1 MKKCIAILLC
11 VCALAVTASAVDS
24 EPDYIAEYEALYGK
38 MPVAADYPSDEEYQA
53 AYNIWFAGFVPYVDM
68 RSAEWSRQKAEAEEA
83 ARAAEKE
90 EAEKASETET
100 PVTPSE
106 TFESAG
112 ANYENHSTVPVFSG
126 TADKYPVGSYVDP
139 AGNVFSPDGTL
150 LSPGTTPAHAPV
162 SGPDED
168 GAILPDELAHPD
180 DLPAAADPDT
190 PDLTADSGNSEA
202 APVWYIDDLR
212 PTDISSEVLAGLKS
226 VVTSIFG
233 EYTPVTTTSVIS
245 ETVGSDTHQYLVE
258 TVAPGAAG
266 VDYEW
271 IAGVVL
277 FGILLFCLMKLLGG
291 IVK

>member
-11 VCALAVTASAVDS
+11 VCALAVTAFAVDS

-53 AYNIWFAGFVPYVDM
+53 AYNIWFAGYVPYADM
-68 RSAEWSRQKAEAEEA
+68 RYAEWSRQKAEAEEA

-100 PVTPSE
+100 PVTPPE
-106 TFESAG
+106 TFESVG
-112 ANYENHSTVPVFSG
+112 ANKAVDPSVSVSPG
-126 TADKYPVGSYVDP
+126 PDDKYPVGSYVDP
-139 AGNVFSPDGTL
+139 AGNVYSPDGTL
-150 LSPGTTPAHAPV
+150 LSPGTTPAHDPADPLSPASNMQDALASTESFPLEDSEPVYHLVDLRSGVDPAAPAPV
-162 SGPDED
+162 
-168 GAILPDELAHPD
+168 
-180 DLPAAADPDT
+180 
-190 PDLTADSGNSEA
+190 
-202 APVWYIDDLR
+202 
-212 PTDISSEVLAGLKS
+212 GLKALII
-226 VVTSIFG
+226 SIFG
-233 EYTPVTTTSVIS
+233 EYTPVTTTSVVS
-245 ETVGSDTHQYLVE
+245 ETVGEEVNQYLIE
-258 TVAPGAAG
+258 TVASGSAG